1 MGSRWPNKKK
11 IKTNYEAQFPIN
23 PMLKDEIEK
32 KKIQLKKDQ
41 KTNNL
46 SQPRLTRQT
55 HNLVHVTG
63 ITSYK
68 VNQNKLWSSIPK
80 QFDIKGWNEKK
91 SIKKRHKK
99 QHELTH

>member
-1 MGSRWPNKKK
+1 
-11 IKTNYEAQFPIN
+11 
-23 PMLKDEIEK
+23 MLKDEIEK

-63 ITSYK
+63 ITS
-68 VNQNKLWSSIPK
+68 
-80 QFDIKGWNEKK
+80 
-91 SIKKRHKK
+91 
-99 QHELTH
+99 